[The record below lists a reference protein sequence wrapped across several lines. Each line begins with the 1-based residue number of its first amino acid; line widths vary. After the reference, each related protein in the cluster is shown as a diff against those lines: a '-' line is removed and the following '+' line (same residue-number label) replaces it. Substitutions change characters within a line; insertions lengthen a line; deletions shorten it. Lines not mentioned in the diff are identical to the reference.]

1 MISKAVKVAGEVTYE
16 KGYWLKNLTLVYS
29 DVTMGGW
36 GGGWYPTPHPH
47 FWKNLSGCQGGGGS
61 EEKIRKGMV

>member
-29 DVTMGGW
+29 DVTKGRYGGMAPPPTFGKIYPSVR
-36 GGGWYPTPHPH
+36 GGG
-47 FWKNLSGCQGGGGS
+47 Q
-61 EEKIRKGMV
+61 EKIREGMVG